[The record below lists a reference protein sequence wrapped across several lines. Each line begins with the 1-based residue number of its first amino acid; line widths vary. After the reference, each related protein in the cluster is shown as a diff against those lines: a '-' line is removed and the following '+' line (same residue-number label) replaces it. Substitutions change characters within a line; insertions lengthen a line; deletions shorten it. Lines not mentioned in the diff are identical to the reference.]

1 MKSVMFTRLF
11 ARSKADEQKK
21 SPPSQDALKGAF
33 SFQRQ
38 KYCNGKKCRLKIPSR
53 RVIIHATNYK
63 SVSHNPKDLSHEPKD
78 LSYEILIFPKDLS
91 HEPKDLSHETGF
103 LPISKR
109 TIEL

>member
-1 MKSVMFTRLF
+1 MFTRLF
-11 ARSKADEQKK
+11 GKSKEDEPEEK
-21 SPPSQDALKGAF
+21 PSFGNKLKGAF
-33 SFQRQ
+33 SFKRQ

-53 RVIIHATNYK
+53 CVIIHATNHK
-63 SVSHNPKDLSHEPKD
+63 NMSHNPKDLSYEPKD